1 MKHKKLLKWEIFTG
15 FAAILLI
22 NVFLLNLF
30 VNTAFK
36 NILDAETDSRL
47 KAVAQHI
54 DSFTEPIIFSL
65 SKEYSST
72 GVYSVFMETL
82 KKQAALWKTDITL
95 FGKNGG
101 ISASTSQ
108 SQPLLDS
115 YITAMG
121 SQYSVTFFDN
131 GVPIKKYYHTYSRNG
146 KTYGTITLE
155 QKGESLQAFTN
166 IKKSQLTI
174 VALLL
179 LVSMILAF
187 IFSYFVTKRIGQTVT
202 AMEQIS
208 SGAEKSPLI
217 PSGFDEIT
225 YLQQGINN
233 MVEALKESQET
244 RFKEIQITAMG
255 LAHEIKNPAAAI
267 HTLAELIQRPGQE
280 KNSVKLAEKIR
291 EEIMRLNNIT
301 DRFIHFAKEEDVMRE
316 EIPAAD
322 FMTLITDQYP
332 DVEIQVNPRTAS
344 INIDTLLMERAVKN
358 IIKNS
363 YEAGATSVKITYNEP
378 ARAITITN
386 NAQLIDA
393 AAAEKIFIP
402 FFTTKPG
409 GMGIG
414 LAITK
419 NIIEK
424 HGGRIQYKSENGL
437 NVFVITIG
445 QKKGKL

>member
-1 MKHKKLLKWEIFTG
+1 MKHKKLLKWEIFAG

-72 GVYSVFMETL
+72 GVYSDFMETL

-101 ISASTSQ
+101 INASTSQ

-131 GVPIKKYYHTYSRNG
+131 GVPVKKYYHTYSRNG

-155 QKGESLQAFTN
+155 QKGESLQAFTA

-217 PSGFDEIT
+217 PAGFDEIT

-233 MVEALKESQET
+233 MVQALKESQET

-322 FMTLITDQYP
+322 FMALIKDQYP
-332 DVEIQVNPRTAS
+332 DAETEVNPRSAA

-363 YEAGATSVKITYNEP
+363 YEAGASSVKITYNEP
-378 ARAITITN
+378 ERTITIIN
-386 NAQLIDA
+386 NGQLIDA

-437 NVFVITIG
+437 NVFIITIG

>member
-1 MKHKKLLKWEIFTG
+1 MKHKKLLKWEIFSG

-54 DSFTEPIIFSL
+54 DSFTDPIIFSL
-65 SKEYSST
+65 SKDYAST
-72 GVYSVFMETL
+72 GIYSDFMDAL
-82 KKQAALWKTDITL
+82 KKQAELWKTDITL
-95 FGKNGG
+95 FGINGG

-131 GVPIKKYYHTYSRNG
+131 GVPIKKYYHNYSRNG

-208 SGAEKSPLI
+208 SGAENPLI

-233 MVEALKESQET
+233 MVQALKESQET

-267 HTLAELIQRPGQE
+267 HALAELIQRPGQE

-316 EIPAAD
+316 EIPALD
-322 FMTLITDQYP
+322 FMALITDQYP
-332 DVEIQVNPRTAS
+332 DVEIHINPRTAS

-358 IIKNS
+358 IVKNS
-363 YEAGATSVKITYNEP
+363 YEAGALSVKLTYNEP
-378 ARAITITN
+378 ARTITITN

-393 AAAEKIFIP
+393 DAAEKIFIP

-424 HGGRIQYKSENGL
+424 HGGKIQYKSENGL
-437 NVFVITIG
+437 NVFIITIG
-445 QKKGKL
+445 QKKG